1 MQIMSKDALNDKQK
15 ALSNRCYTK
24 EDFSI
29 VNRFESK
36 LVDLNPNPEEGTLKE
51 SQNNVDKCPLILNG
65 LWKYLIFLQNYDY

>member
-36 LVDLNPNPEEGTLKE
+36 LVNLNPNPEEL
-51 SQNNVDKCPLILNG
+51 
-65 LWKYLIFLQNYDY
+65 